1 MSDFINHLSKSSK
14 SATFVSIH
22 GYTNKEGE
30 VSDIQ
35 FIFNFSYHSA
45 VQKSIDQLSSF
56 IPTNELQ
63 LQALNEIKES
73 LNNSLKTTSSNYDPV
88 SNSKGEIIKG
98 VGRKA
103 DKLYI
108 NGLVQDKRVIKAV
121 EYKTVNKK
129 PLTIEKDKIRN
140 NLRVSKYRTFKLENF
155 ESITINGVN
164 FTYDEIYN

>member
-1 MSDFINHLSKSSK
+1 MSEFINHLSKCSK
-14 SATFVSIH
+14 SATFVTVH

-45 VQKSIDQLSSF
+45 VQKSIDQLASF
-56 IPTNELQ
+56 IPQNELQ
-63 LQALNEIKES
+63 LQALTEIKES
-73 LNNSLKTTSSNYDPV
+73 LTKSLNPAPSNYDPV
-88 SNSKGEIIKG
+88 ANSKGEIIKG
-98 VGRKA
+98 IGRKE

-108 NGLVQDKRVIKAV
+108 NGLVQAKRVIKAV
-121 EYKTVNKK
+121 EYKKVNSK
-129 PLTIEKDKIRN
+129 PLTIEKNKIRE
-140 NLRVSKYRTFKLENF
+140 NLKVSKYRTFKLENF